1 MSYIITD
8 SKHYQDIALAIKE
21 KLKTDR
27 KYLPE
32 EMANAIH
39 MIPSSAD
46 GTDVPVG
53 AIYQL
58 NPDELGRPTEIK
70 FINYKTDV
78 NFPMISTFCKVSSAI
93 RAIKFEN
100 CEFPNTVDSA
110 FMYCPSLQTINLP
123 NSITKIS
130 GRAFYE
136 CKNLQAINIP
146 NGIIEIRY
154 NAFEGC
160 LNLQTI
166 NIPNS
171 VTTIDNGIFN
181 RCPILE
187 AVSIESGFN
196 ADNLNLSYSNKYT
209 AETIVSWL
217 NALADRTGQATYT
230 LKIGSANLAKL
241 TEEQIAIAT
250 AKNWTLA

>member
-8 SKHYQDIALAIKE
+8 DKHYKDIASAIRGKF
-21 KLKTDR
+21 KTDR
-27 KYLPE
+27 EYGTD

-78 NFPMISTFCKVSSAI
+78 AFPMISTFCKVPSVI

-100 CEFPNTVDSA
+100 CEFPNTVDAA
-110 FMYCPSLQTINLP
+110 FVYCTSLQTISLP

-146 NGIIEIRY
+146 NGVIEIRY

-181 RCPILE
+181 RCSNLKY
-187 AVSIESGFN
+187 VTIESGFN
-196 ADNLNLSYSNKYT
+196 ADGLNLSASDKYT

-217 NALADRTGQATYT
+217 NALADRTGQATYK
-230 LKIGSANLAKL
+230 LIIGAANFAKVR
-241 TEEQIAIAT
+241 EQLAIAT
-250 AKNWTLA
+250 DKNWTIA